1 MHPGRDEDHPSFLNG
16 LLLIVSPRVIP
27 FCSPSVSLTRSLKT
41 RRGVSDGEEGN
52 ITAPYC
58 CAERRMLHIARPLRI
73 QLQRGEE
80 GVEVSGCV
88 RKAVREEH
96 VVVHEGHFDGEG
108 EGVEP
113 AAAAVV
119 VNS

>member
-1 MHPGRDEDHPSFLNG
+1 MHPGRDEDHRTFLHW
-16 LLLIVSPRVIP
+16 LLLIVSSSWLKLR
-27 FCSPSVSLTRSLKT
+27 SLRSLRSLKT
-41 RRGVSDGEEGN
+41 RRGVCDGEEGN

-80 GVEVSGCV
+80 GVEVSCGV
-88 RKAVREEH
+88 GKAVREEH

-108 EGVEP
+108 ERIEF
-113 AAAAVV
+113 ATAAVV